1 MPPSPFPRNAI
12 RAKFAAERGVE
23 QAMADAGFTADL
35 SGRVVLVTGASGG
48 LGAHFARVL
57 ARSGAQVAVAARR
70 LESCETLCEAIR
82 SESGHASPVRL
93 DVADAASV
101 TAAIAAVVARFG
113 KLDVLVN
120 NAGIATTTA
129 ALDLAE
135 EDWDAVLDT
144 NLKGAFLCAQGA
156 ARVMK
161 DAGGGAIVNV
171 ASILASRVAG
181 GVAAYAASKA
191 ALVQLTKALALEWAR
206 YGIRVNA
213 LCPGY
218 IETDI
223 NRGFFATGAGE
234 AMVKRIPQRRIG
246 RPEDLDGP
254 LLLLASDA
262 SRYMTGAVVAVDG
275 GHLVSSL

>member
-1 MPPSPFPRNAI
+1 
-12 RAKFAAERGVE
+12 
-23 QAMADAGFTADL
+23 MAGDRFSVALDGRTA
-35 SGRVVLVTGASGG
+35 LVTGASGG

-57 ARSGAQVAVAARR
+57 ARSGARVAVAARR
-70 LESCETLCEAIR
+70 AEACGDVVEAIR
-82 SESGHASPVRL
+82 AEGGEAMAARL

-101 TAAIAAVVARFG
+101 ASAIAEVVARYG
-113 KLDVLVN
+113 RLDVLVN
-120 NAGIATTTA
+120 NAGVAATVP

-135 EDWDAVLDT
+135 ADWDGVLDT
-144 NLKGAFLCAQGA
+144 NLKGAFLCAQAA
-156 ARVMK
+156 ARVMR
-161 DAGGGAIVNV
+161 DGGGGAIVNV

-181 GVAAYAASKA
+181 QVAAYATSKA
-191 ALVQLTKALALEWAR
+191 GLVQLTKALALEWAR

-218 IETDI
+218 VETDI
-223 NRGFFATGAGE
+223 NRGFFESSIGQ

-246 RPEDLDGP
+246 RPDDLDGP

-262 SRYMTGAVVAVDG
+262 SAYMTGAVLAVDG